1 MKKQNTEERQRLI
14 VEVMTLAFA
23 VHENTDYCIFI
34 DFSGHVNS
42 FSISIRES
50 KERWQNK
57 VCETELATV
66 IGEYQS
72 AGDVD
77 SYLKAAKD
85 VLTQILKDGEIP
97 YEMLTR
103 HVDTVYHYTF

>member
-1 MKKQNTEERQRLI
+1 MEKINTEERQRLI

-23 VHENTDYCIFI
+23 VHENTDYCVFI

-42 FSISIRES
+42 CSISIRES
-50 KERWQNK
+50 KERWQNN
-57 VCETELATV
+57 VCETELSTA
-66 IGEYQS
+66 ISFYRS
-72 AGDVD
+72 AGEID

-103 HVDTVYHYTF
+103 HVDTVYNYTF